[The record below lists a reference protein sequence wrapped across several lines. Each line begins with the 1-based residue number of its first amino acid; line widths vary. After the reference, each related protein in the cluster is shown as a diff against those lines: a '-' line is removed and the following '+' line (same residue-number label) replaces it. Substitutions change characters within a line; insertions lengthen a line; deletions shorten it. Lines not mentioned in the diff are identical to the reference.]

1 MKEALMDEALVLI
14 IDDVPEIVDELVT
27 MLSLLDIPALGAGS
41 LSAAVTALE
50 NAPALRA
57 IACDVRLAQESGLE
71 ILQRISD
78 HPELSA
84 RSYHFLF
91 MTGDPMRPDAI
102 HAQQKYHLLSKPVQP
117 RQLIEILQ
125 ELLAVPD
132 TTHA

>member
-1 MKEALMDEALVLI
+1 MNRTVPDEALVLI

-41 LSAAVTALE
+41 LSAAMNVLE
-50 NAPALRA
+50 NEPGLRV

-71 ILQRISD
+71 ILQLIA
-78 HPELSA
+78 EQAKLSA

-102 HAQQKYHLLSKPVQP
+102 HAQKRYHLLSKPVQP
-117 RQLIEILQ
+117 RQFVEMLQ
-125 ELLAVPD
+125 ELLAAPD
-132 TTHA
+132 TANV